1 MGSIPKKETE
11 ILNMAALK
19 DVSSLYQNLKQEWT
33 KTPCNLK
40 KCGELLNQLKVG
52 LTHLTFLPT
61 SNNNA
66 SQKELLIARDIL
78 EIGVQWSIA
87 MEDIPSFERYM
98 AQLKC
103 YYFDYKSRLSESAY
117 KYQLLGLN
125 LLFLLSQNRVAEFHT
140 ELELLPSDQ
149 IQSNVYIR
157 HPLSLEQCLMEGSY
171 NKIFL
176 AKGNVPATS
185 YNFFMD
191 ILLNTVRDEIG
202 ACMESAY
209 DKISVKDAS
218 RMLNLN
224 AEKDT
229 MAFATKKNWKL
240 SKDGHF
246 HFSTPS
252 EKKSE
257 EPIPSSDLATL
268 AIDYARELE
277 MIV

>member
-1 MGSIPKKETE
+1 MTA
-11 ILNMAALK
+11 LNQIIT
-19 DVSSLYQNLKQEWT
+19 LYQNLKQEWT

-40 KCGELLNQLKVG
+40 KCGDLLNQLKVG
-52 LTHLTFLPT
+52 LTHLMFLPT
-61 SNNNA
+61 SSSSA

-78 EIGVQWSIA
+78 EMGAQWSIA
-87 MEDIPSFERYM
+87 AEDIPSFERYM

-103 YYFDYKSRLSESAY
+103 YYFDYKSALPESAY

-176 AKGNVPATS
+176 AKGNVPAAS
-185 YNFFMD
+185 YTFFID

-209 DKISVKDAS
+209 DKVSLKDAA

-224 AEKDT
+224 SEQDT
-229 MAFATKKNWKL
+229 LAFANKKQWNL
-240 SKDGHF
+240 AKDGYFYFGPAH
-246 HFSTPS
+246 
-252 EKKSE
+252 EKKTE
-257 EPIPSSDLATL
+257 DPIPSADLVTL

>member
-1 MGSIPKKETE
+1 
-11 ILNMAALK
+11 MAALK
-19 DVSSLYQNLKQEWT
+19 EVVSLYQTLKSEWT
-33 KTPCNLK
+33 KKPCNLQQ
-40 KCGELLNQLKVG
+40 CGQILNKLKIG
-52 LTHLTFLPT
+52 LTQLMFLPT
-61 SNNNA
+61 SNSSA

-87 MEDIPSFERYM
+87 TEDIPSFERYM

-103 YYFDYKSRLSESAY
+103 YYFDYKLELPESAY

-149 IQSNVYIR
+149 IQSDVYIR
-157 HPLSLEQCLMEGSY
+157 HPLSLEQYLMEGSY

-176 AKGNVPATS
+176 AKGNVPAVS
-185 YNFFMD
+185 YNFFID
-191 ILLNTVRDEIG
+191 ILLNTIRDEIG
-202 ACMESAY
+202 TCMENAY
-209 DKISVKDAS
+209 DKISVKDAL
-218 RMLNLN
+218 RMLNLTT
-224 AEKDT
+224 EREIKT
-229 MAFATKKNWKL
+229 FATKKNWNL
-240 SKDGHF
+240 GNDSYFYFGI
-246 HFSTPS
+246 PN

-257 EPIPSSDLATL
+257 EPIPSADLATL

>member
-1 MGSIPKKETE
+1 
-11 ILNMAALK
+11 MAALK
-19 DVSSLYQNLKQEWT
+19 DVVSLYQNLKQEWT
-33 KTPCNLK
+33 KTPPNLK
-40 KCGELLNQLKVG
+40 KCGELLNTLKVG
-52 LTHLTFLPT
+52 LTQLMFLPT
-61 SNNNA
+61 SNSVA
-66 SQKELLIARDIL
+66 TTMELLIARDIL
-78 EIGVQWSIA
+78 EIGAQYSIA
-87 MEDIPSFERYM
+87 TEDIPSFERYM

-103 YYFDYKSRLSESAY
+103 YYFDYKSDLPESAF

-157 HPLSLEQCLMEGSY
+157 HPLSLEQYLMEGSY

-176 AKGNVPATS
+176 AKGNVPAAS
-185 YNFFMD
+185 YNFFID

-209 DKISVKDAS
+209 DKISIQDAL

-224 AEKDT
+224 TEKD
-229 MAFATKKNWKL
+229 MKLFATKKNWTL
-240 SKDGHF
+240 AKDGYF
-246 HFSTPS
+246 YFSTQH

-257 EPIPSSDLATL
+257 EPIPSAELARL

>member
-1 MGSIPKKETE
+1 M
-11 ILNMAALK
+11 
-19 DVSSLYQNLKQEWT
+19 
-33 KTPCNLK
+33 
-40 KCGELLNQLKVG
+40 
-52 LTHLTFLPT
+52 
-61 SNNNA
+61 
-66 SQKELLIARDIL
+66 
-78 EIGVQWSIA
+78 
-87 MEDIPSFERYM
+87 
-98 AQLKC
+98 
-103 YYFDYKSRLSESAY
+103 ESAY

-157 HPLSLEQCLMEGSY
+157 HPLSLEQYLMEGSY

-176 AKGNVPATS
+176 AKGNVPAAS
-185 YNFFMD
+185 YNFFID

-209 DKISVKDAS
+209 DKISIQDAA
-218 RMLNLN
+218 RMLNLST
-224 AEKDT
+224 EKDIK
-229 MAFATKKNWKL
+229 AFATKKTWNL
-240 SKDGHF
+240 SKDGYF
-246 HFSTPS
+246 YFTTTS

-257 EPIPSSDLATL
+257 EPIPSSELATL

>member
-1 MGSIPKKETE
+1 
-11 ILNMAALK
+11 MAALK
-19 DVSSLYQNLKQEWT
+19 EIVSRYQNLKNEWS
-33 KTPCNLK
+33 KQPSNLN

-52 LTHLTFLPT
+52 LTHLMFLPT
-61 SNNNA
+61 SNTPAN
-66 SQKELLIARDIL
+66 QKELLIARDIL
-78 EIGVQWSIA
+78 EIGAQYSIA
-87 MEDIPSFERYM
+87 TEDIPSFERYM
-98 AQLKC
+98 SQLKC
-103 YYFDYKSRLSESAY
+103 YYFDYKSALPESAY

-140 ELELLPSDQ
+140 ELELLPVDQ

-176 AKGNVPATS
+176 AKGNVPAAS
-185 YNFFMD
+185 YNFFID

-209 DKISVKDAS
+209 DKISLKDAA

-224 AEKDT
+224 TEKET
-229 MAFATKKNWKL
+229 MAFGSKKGWKVT
-240 SKDGHF
+240 SDGCF
-246 HFSTPS
+246 NFSTS
-252 EKKSE
+252 HEKKFE
-257 EPIPSSDLATL
+257 EPIPSAELVTL